1 MRLIV
6 AALGCLQ
13 RVEVVLRVS
22 DVCAAPIGV
31 LEVSSTRQ
39 AFVCSNFEAMLVFA
53 ECCLPV
59 IRALDF
65 LEREIKIS
73 GSRVSVWMW
82 LD

>member
-1 MRLIV
+1 MSCTDWSFGGLINK
-6 AALGCLQ
+6 AG
-13 RVEVVLRVS
+13 
-22 DVCAAPIGV
+22 I
-31 LEVSSTRQ
+31 
-39 AFVCSNFEAMLVFA
+39 FCSNFEAMLVFA
-53 ECCLPV
+53 ECCIPV